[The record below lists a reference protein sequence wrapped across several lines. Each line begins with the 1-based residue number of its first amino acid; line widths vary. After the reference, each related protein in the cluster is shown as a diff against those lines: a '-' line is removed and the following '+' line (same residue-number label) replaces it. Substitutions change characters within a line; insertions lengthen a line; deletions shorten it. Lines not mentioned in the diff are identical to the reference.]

1 MRVFRHSLFLFL
13 LLALSV
19 GGCVAPGLEVASQP
33 PAVAAAPSNG
43 EGAAADAAT
52 FSPRLRDAVAAAD
65 FAAMRGLMADELFV
79 IAFWPGNSLPPM
91 PADDGLAQLRNLH
104 MTGGP
109 IRFPEP
115 EAPLSEMLGNQDP
128 LHIFQS
134 DVQVV
139 DVLFSQ
145 GWGDEGLGEAML
157 FVAQRPDGSFWW
169 YSIII
174 APTGFPRLM

>member
-1 MRVFRHSLFLFL
+1 MPYLLRKSTAL
-13 LLALSV
+13 LLALLLFI
-19 GGCVAPGLEVASQP
+19 GGCAAPGLQPAQTQPVAPTATANPTVSP
-33 PAVAAAPSNG
+33 
-43 EGAAADAAT
+43 DA
-52 FSPRLRDAVAAAD
+52 FSGQLRQFVESAD
-65 FAAMRGLMADELFV
+65 FDAMRGLMDDNLFV
-79 IAFWPGNSLPPM
+79 IAFWPGNSLPPL
-91 PADDGLAQLRNLH
+91 PADDAIGQLRNLH

-115 EAPLSEMLGNQDP
+115 DAPLSEMLGNQDP

-145 GWGDEGLGEAML
+145 GWGSEGLGEAML

-174 APTGFPRLM
+174 APTGFPRVM

>member
-1 MRVFRHSLFLFL
+1 MTSAPQKTITFLFTIIL
-13 LLALSV
+13 LLT
-19 GGCVAPGLEVASQP
+19 GCAAPGLEVAA
-33 PAVAAAPSNG
+33 PATPS
-43 EGAAADAAT
+43 AAT
-52 FSPRLRDAVAAAD
+52 ATAPAPALPDAFSQQMRDAVSAAD
-65 FAAMRGLMADELFV
+65 FAAMRGLMDETLFV

-91 PADDGLAQLRNLH
+91 PATDAIGQLRNLH

-115 EAPLSEMLGNQDP
+115 DAPLFEMLGNQDP

-145 GWGDEGLGEAML
+145 GWGSEGLGEAML

-174 APTGFPRLM
+174 APTGFPRVM

>member
-1 MRVFRHSLFLFL
+1 MPYLSQKSIPL
-13 LLALSV
+13 LLALLLFM
-19 GGCVAPGLEVASQP
+19 GGCAAPGLQPAQTQPVAPTATTNPTVSP
-33 PAVAAAPSNG
+33 
-43 EGAAADAAT
+43 DA
-52 FSPRLRDAVAAAD
+52 FSGQLRQSVESAD
-65 FAAMRGLMADELFV
+65 FDAMRSLMDENLFV
-79 IAFWPGNSLPPM
+79 IAFWPGNSLPPL
-91 PADDGLAQLRNLH
+91 PADDAIGQLRNLH

-115 EAPLSEMLGNQDP
+115 DAPLSELLGNQDP

-145 GWGDEGLGEAML
+145 GWGSEGLGEAML
-157 FVAQRPDGSFWW
+157 FVAQRADGSFWW

-174 APTGFPRLM
+174 APTGFPRVM

>member
-1 MRVFRHSLFLFL
+1 MRFSWHCLIFL
-13 LLALSV
+13 LFPLLLVS
-19 GGCVAPGLEVASQP
+19 GCVAPGLEVAPQP
-33 PAVAAAPSNG
+33 PAEAPAEST
-43 EGAAADAAT
+43 ED
-52 FSPRLRDAVAAAD
+52 FSRQLHDAVAAAD
-65 FAAMRGLMADELFV
+65 FTALRGMMDDSLFV

-91 PADDGLAQLRNLH
+91 PADDAIGQLRSLH

-115 EAPLSEMLGNQDP
+115 DAPLSEMLNGQDP

-145 GWGDEGLGEAML
+145 GWGPDSQGEAML
-157 FVAQRPDGSFWW
+157 FVARRADGSHWW

-174 APTGFPRLM
+174 APMGFPRVM

>member
-1 MRVFRHSLFLFL
+1 MPSAAQKTITL
-13 LLALSV
+13 LLVILLFV
-19 GGCVAPGLEVASQP
+19 GGCAAPGLEPLQSQP
-33 PAVAAAPSNG
+33 AAATEAPSPTVSP
-43 EGAAADAAT
+43 GA
-52 FSPRLRDAVAAAD
+52 FSGQLHRSVESAD
-65 FAAMRGLMADELFV
+65 FGVMRGLMDDNLFV
-79 IAFWPGNSLPPM
+79 IAFWPGNSLPPL
-91 PADDGLAQLRNLH
+91 PADDAIGQLRNLH

-115 EAPLSEMLGNQDP
+115 DAPLSEMLGNQDP

-145 GWGDEGLGEAML
+145 GWGPEGLGEAML
-157 FVAQRPDGSFWW
+157 FVAQRADGSFWW

-174 APTGFPRLM
+174 APTGFPRVM

>member
-1 MRVFRHSLFLFL
+1 MSSITRTSSTFL
-13 LLALSV
+13 LVILFVS
-19 GGCVAPGLEVASQP
+19 GCVAPGLEPAQTQPSAPTEAKGPNPFSSQLREAVEAS
-33 PAVAAAPSNG
+33 
-43 EGAAADAAT
+43 
-52 FSPRLRDAVAAAD
+52 D
-65 FAAMRGLMADELFV
+65 FESMRGLMDDNLFV
-79 IAFWPGNSLPPM
+79 IAFWPGNSLPPL
-91 PADDGLAQLRNLH
+91 PADDAIGQLRSLH

-115 EAPLSEMLGNQDP
+115 DAPLAEMLNGQDP

-145 GWGDEGLGEAML
+145 GWGPESLGEAML
-157 FVAQRPDGSFWW
+157 FVAQRPDGSYWW

-174 APTGFPRLM
+174 APNGFPRVM

>member
-1 MRVFRHSLFLFL
+1 MPFVTQKTLSFLFVIL
-13 LLALSV
+13 FFIS
-19 GGCVAPGLEVASQP
+19 GCVAPGLQPAQTQPSASAPVEATNPDAFSAQMRQ
-33 PAVAAAPSNG
+33 AV
-43 EGAAADAAT
+43 E
-52 FSPRLRDAVAAAD
+52 AAD
-65 FAAMRGLMADELFV
+65 FAAMRGLMDESLFV

-91 PADDGLAQLRNLH
+91 PADDAIGQLRNLH

-109 IRFPEP
+109 IAFPEAD
-115 EAPLSEMLGNQDP
+115 APLSELLGNQDP

-145 GWGDEGLGEAML
+145 GWGAEGLGEAML
-157 FVAQRPDGSFWW
+157 FLAQRPDGSFWW

-174 APTGFPRLM
+174 APTGFPRVM

>member
-1 MRVFRHSLFLFL
+1 MPSILQKTIALLFGILLF
-13 LLALSV
+13 V
-19 GGCVAPGLEVASQP
+19 GGCAAPGLQPAQTQPVAPTATTNPTVGPDAFSSQ
-33 PAVAAAPSNG
+33 
-43 EGAAADAAT
+43 
-52 FSPRLRDAVAAAD
+52 LRQSVESAD
-65 FAAMRGLMADELFV
+65 FDAMRGLMDDNLFV
-79 IAFWPGNSLPPM
+79 IAFWPGNSLPPL
-91 PADDGLAQLRNLH
+91 PADDAIGQLRNLH

-115 EAPLSEMLGNQDP
+115 DAPLSEMLGNQDP

-134 DVQVV
+134 DAQVV

-145 GWGDEGLGEAML
+145 GWGSDGLGEAML

-174 APTGFPRLM
+174 APNGFPRVM